1 MTKNWIWISGWGIYP
16 DQFSSAVNRA
26 LPEDSHQVL
35 APTPDA
41 LGRVLASGA
50 DCIGGYSLGSLILLS
65 ALRQIPKSANI
76 ICLAPFIAFCKE
88 DQMGGKTPKA
98 VLQKLQHRLQEQPAR
113 TLQLFYRLAELSEP
127 LKDGLP
133 YPIEHLQW
141 GLEQLAILKAGTDL
155 LSRIKAVVGLRDPL
169 INSRE
174 IQSRWPTGHFVDQC
188 NHDYNELFHSLA
200 TRFYHEPQT

>member
-113 TLQLFYRLAELSEP
+113 TLQLFYRLAGLNEP
-127 LKDGLP
+127 LPNNLP
-133 YPIEHLQW
+133 YSISSLLW
-141 GLEQLAILKAGTDL
+141 GLEQLASLKTNSNHPNRVKAIAG
-155 LSRIKAVVGLRDPL
+155 SKDPL
-169 INSRE
+169 IDMSLMR
-174 IQSRWPTGHFVDQC
+174 SKWPTCKFIDGCTH
-188 NHDYNELFHSLA
+188 N
-200 TRFYHEPQT
+200 YHTLLVALSHTEFI